1 MDYILLIF
9 MFIFLILEDSY
20 LVITSYNAVKMHNY
34 ISKIILIVS
43 LGLLTL
49 QKVKGFH
56 NFSDCGLK
64 QMEIRKFIT
73 K

>member
-1 MDYILLIF
+1 
-9 MFIFLILEDSY
+9 
-20 LVITSYNAVKMHNY
+20 MHNY

-43 LGLLTL
+43 LGLLTP
-49 QKVKGFH
+49 QKAKGFH
-56 NFSDCGLK
+56 NFSDCGVK